1 MLSKMELF
9 FLSVL
14 SNSLLSIH
22 RSMWSYVQ
30 GFPNSRKEWG
40 EGIRNFT
47 DVEFF

>member
-40 EGIRNFT
+40 ERIRNFT